1 MIKILVADDNEQ
13 ITESVSKL
21 LRDYAVVVAHDGKAA
36 LDLAVSGKPDLILL
50 DVAMPVM
57 SGIDVLEKLMAMPRK
72 PLVIMLTGDESVET
86 VSKAVS
92 IGVFSYITK
101 PLDAELLL
109 DQVRKAAE
117 FLKRSSA
124 V

>member
-13 ITESVSKL
+13 ITESLSKL
-21 LRDYAVVVAHDGKAA
+21 LKDYDVTLAHDGKSA
-36 LDLAVSGKPDLILL
+36 LDIAASWKPDLVLL

-57 SGIDVLEKLMAMPRK
+57 SGIEVLGKLMAMPRR

-86 VSKAVS
+86 VSKAMG

-101 PLDAELLL
+101 PLDADLLL

-117 FLKRSSA
+117 FLNKSSA
-124 V
+124 A